1 MRSIAKTE
9 KEQLV
14 LDLAEKALLSQGFRP
29 VDVDCKVGPHSLLRL
44 FIERSDRAV
53 SIDDCRVAT
62 ETLSPLLEEG
72 IINGPFDL
80 EVSSPG
86 LDARLRL
93 PSDFEKAVGG
103 EVKMALVNKVEGFG
117 ANVRGELLRVE
128 EDGVVVK
135 VGGRPENKFL
145 FENIKQA
152 NKIWKF
158 K

>member
-1 MRSIAKTE
+1 M
-9 KEQLV
+9 
-14 LDLAEKALLSQGFRP
+14 
-29 VDVDCKVGPHSLLRL
+29 DVDCKVGPHSLLRL
-44 FIERSDRAV
+44 FIERQEGQV
-53 SIDDCRVAT
+53 SLEDCTVVS
-62 ETLSPLLEEG
+62 ELLSPLLEEG

-103 EVKMALVNKVEGFG
+103 EVKLALVNKVEGFG
-117 ANVRGELLRVE
+117 ANVRGDLLAVE

-135 VGGRPENKFL
+135 VGGRPVNKFL

-152 NKIWKF
+152 NKVWKF
-158 K
+158 T